1 MQDHGGDVIKLP
13 RQGVALIVTDL
24 HGNMD
29 DFDKIMEIWNDLAT
43 KDKHLILT
51 GDFIHAMGLEN
62 DHSLEILDAV
72 RAGCKKFENFHLLL
86 GNHEWATI
94 THRSVYKGGV
104 NQTLNFE
111 ELLKDKFGKE
121 WKVKLDEY
129 TNFFRELPVAVKT
142 DNGIF
147 ISHSG
152 PPKGIKSIKEIIN
165 LTEKGYSEN
174 SVLFDLLWNRY
185 GDYSKKDVD
194 NFLEAVGC
202 KAMIV
207 GHTPV
212 NGYKLI
218 RNLLIVSSSYSK
230 GKKAY
235 VELDLEKEIRGGR
248 DLKKMVKYFK

>member
-1 MQDHGGDVIKLP
+1 MQDHGVDVIKLP

-29 DFDKIMEIWNDLAT
+29 DFEKIMQIWEDLST
-43 KDKHLILT
+43 RDKHLILT

-62 DHSLEILDAV
+62 DNSLEILDQV
-72 RAGCKKFENFHLLL
+72 RLDCRKFENFHLLL

-94 THRSVYKGGV
+94 THHSLYKGGV
-104 NQTLNFE
+104 NQSLNFE
-111 ELLKDKFGKE
+111 ELIKDKYGE
-121 WKVKLDEY
+121 DWKLKLGEY
-129 TNFFRELPVAVKT
+129 TNFFKELPVAVKT
-142 DNGIF
+142 DNKVF

-152 PPKGIKSIKEIIN
+152 PPKSVKSIDEIMNI
-165 LTEKGYSEN
+165 TEKGYTDN
-174 SVLFDLLWNRY
+174 PLLFELLWNRY

-194 NFLEAVGC
+194 NFLKLVGC
-202 KAMIV
+202 NAMIV

-218 RNLLIVSSSYSK
+218 RNQLIVSSSYSK

-235 VELDLEKEIRGGR
+235 VELELEKEIRGGR
-248 DLKKMVKYFK
+248 DLKKMVKYYK